1 MEEKNVTFSIKNWKE
16 DDRPR
21 EKLLTKG
28 KDVLSDA
35 ELIAIILGSGSRRES
50 ALDLAKRILSSV
62 ENNLSTLAK
71 LSIPQLM
78 AFNGIGEAKSVS
90 VVTALEIGRRRRLE
104 EALTQSKISSSKSV
118 FDIMQPILGEL
129 QHEEFWIVYLNNSN
143 KILLK
148 FQMSKGGISG
158 TLVDTRLVFKKAVE
172 IGATSIILVHN
183 HPSGTLVPSNA
194 DKMLTQKIFKAGQTL
209 DIKVLDHII
218 VTEKSYFSFADSN
231 AL

>member
-1 MEEKNVTFSIKNWKE
+1 MEEKKVTFSIKNWKE

-129 QHEEFWIVYLNNSN
+129 QHEEFWIVYLNNSY

-148 FQMSKGGISG
+148 FLLSHQ
-158 TLVDTRLVFKKAVE
+158 
-172 IGATSIILVHN
+172 
-183 HPSGTLVPSNA
+183 
-194 DKMLTQKIFKAGQTL
+194 
-209 DIKVLDHII
+209 
-218 VTEKSYFSFADSN
+218 YF
-231 AL
+231 

>member
-1 MEEKNVTFSIKNWKE
+1 MEEKKVTFSIKNWKE

-35 ELIAIILGSGSRRES
+35 ELIAIILGSGSRKES

-62 ENNLSTLAK
+62 ENNLSNLAK

-78 AFNGIGEAKSVS
+78 AFNGVGEAKSVS

-104 EALTQSKISSSKSV
+104 EALTQSKITSSKSV

-143 KILLK
+143 KVLLK

-194 DKMLTQKIFKAGQTL
+194 DKMLTQKILKAGQTL

-218 VTEKSYFSFADSN
+218 ITEKSYFSFADSN
-231 AL
+231 EL